1 MPKITYIAFDGT
13 ERCVDAK
20 PGASLMETA
29 VRNNVDGIVAE
40 CGGSMS
46 CGTCHVWVDEAWR
59 DRTGQPSRTEAEL
72 IEFSDN
78 FQDGSRLACQIKL
91 TDALDGLVVRTPES
105 QP

>member
-1 MPKITYIAFDGT
+1 MPKITYIAFDGAA
-13 ERCVDAK
+13 RPVDAK
-20 PGASLMETA
+20 PGTSLMETA

-46 CGTCHVWVDEAWR
+46 CGTCHIWVEDAWR
-59 DRTGQPSRTEAEL
+59 DRTGHPSRTEAEI
-72 IEFSDN
+72 IELSDN
-78 FQDGSRLACQIKL
+78 FRDGSRLACQIKV